1 MILRH
6 TGVHGLFMLMNLL
19 AMLSYI
25 LSCVEK
31 KKKKSLLLKETIC
44 FKTRT
49 FCWEANQQQDGGHIP
64 WTHAGLVSSSWLL
77 IAQAVL

>member
-6 TGVHGLFMLMNLL
+6 TGVHGLFVLTNLL

-31 KKKKSLLLKETIC
+31 KKKKESLVEGDNM
-44 FKTRT
+44 F
-49 FCWEANQQQDGGHIP
+49 
-64 WTHAGLVSSSWLL
+64 
-77 IAQAVL
+77 